1 MRSLL
6 YTFIFFFVAYV
17 PAFSQQGSW
26 PKTITTGSGSEI
38 KIFEIQPQSLNGNNL
53 DMQAAISLKEP
64 NAAEP
69 VFGMMWANAAIEKDQ
84 YNNVSRFGKVNI
96 SKLKVPGVTSDD
108 DVEELISII
117 ENELPRFNMNIAVS
131 ELTAQVERNQ
141 RQLKL
146 AGRINTH
153 PPKIIFSKTSS
164 ILVFIDG
171 EPQVQKNTAWG
182 VDQVVNTPFTIIRNN
197 DQRFYLYGNKK
208 WYSASSVHGNWSY
221 VRQVPQSLSAI
232 DEEVRKADTSE
243 ITDNTIPNVIVTT
256 VPAELIQSKGEPN
269 FAPVQGTNLL
279 YMTNTN
285 NDIFHDIN
293 SQHYYVLISGRW
305 YKAPNLNSSW
315 TYTPSNELPG
325 EFAKIPEGSA
335 KDAVLASIAGT
346 PAAEESVLDA
356 QIPQTA
362 KVDRNSATA
371 SVDYDGEPQFEEIEG
386 TDMEYA
392 VNTPGAVIKDGRR
405 YYYVENGVWFESN
418 SANGPW
424 KVATERPDEV
434 ANIPPASPVYNVK
447 YVYIYD
453 ATPEYVYMGY
463 TPGYLGTYVYG
474 PTIVYGTGYHYRP
487 WRGRHYYAR
496 PLTWGFNMRYNPW
509 SGWNIGF
516 GLGSGWFYSEIR
528 DYNYFGYPMARSYAT
543 CWGWWGPSRYRPQY
557 GRRYGSYYG
566 GDIIIN
572 NNYIV
577 SNNRYNNV
585 YRSRRDVVTYDR
597 YRNENYSRPQRA
609 GYARNDNR
617 SDRYNNNGNVNRP
630 RFQGSAREVA
640 GTVNRNDNSNRLQRP
655 GRFNGQQRGN
665 GNIGE
670 YRNNNGDAQPGNR
683 LPGERSG
690 REQNAAGNGSN
701 ANENN
706 NSGRFGTER
715 PSDIRRV
722 ITEREER
729 NNDAQPGTV
738 RERNRDNITGRNN
751 SVSNPPANN
760 NDNPNTGRRTR
771 AYNTLPGNNQ
781 QQRDDANPAS
791 RNAGVNR
798 EISRPDMHREQRQ
811 PENATG
817 SSRAAEVTWE
827 IRRPEINRQQPAE
840 DMNRGSRN
848 AGAER
853 EFRRPEVNRQQEQP
867 ARIYTPQRSSESP
880 ATNGGAIQRQV
891 ERRSAPPTEGST
903 QGSGNQGQIR
913 ARRPGN

>member
-6 YTFIFFFVAYV
+6 YTFLFFLLSSVQ
-17 PAFSQQGSW
+17 AFSQQTSW

-53 DMQAAISLKEP
+53 DMQAAISLKEQS
-64 NAAEP
+64 AAEP
-69 VFGMMWANAAIEKDQ
+69 VFGMIWANAVIEKDQ
-84 YNNVSRFGKVNI
+84 YNNVSRFSKIDV
-96 SKLKVPGVTSDD
+96 SKLKVPGVTSND

-117 ENELPRFNMNIAVS
+117 EEELPHFSMNIAVS
-131 ELTAQVERNQ
+131 ELTAQVARNQ
-141 RQLKL
+141 RQSQL
-146 AGRINTH
+146 AAGLNTN

-171 EPQVQKNTAWG
+171 EPQVQKNAVWG
-182 VDQVVNTPFTIIRNN
+182 VDQVVNTPFTIVRNS

-208 WYSASSVHGNWSY
+208 WYSTTSIHGNWSY
-221 VRQVPQSLSAI
+221 VRQLPQNLSAI

-243 ITDNTIPNVIVTT
+243 ITDNAIPNVIVST

-285 NDIFHDIN
+285 NDIFHNIN
-293 SQHYYVLISGRW
+293 TQHYYVLISGRW

-315 TYTPSNELPG
+315 SYIPSNDLPG
-325 EFAKIPEGSA
+325 DFAKIPEGSA

-356 QIPQTA
+356 QLPQTA

-371 SVDYDGEPQFEEIEG
+371 SVDYDGEPQFEQIEG

-418 SANGPW
+418 NANGPW

-434 ANIPPASPVYNVK
+434 ANIPPSSPVYNVK

-487 WRGRHYYAR
+487 WRGRYYYAR

-516 GLGSGWFYSEIR
+516 GFGSGWFYSEIR
-528 DYNYFGYPMARSYAT
+528 DYNYFGYPVRRSYAS
-543 CWGWWGPSRYRPQY
+543 CYGWWGPSVYRPQY
-557 GRRYGSYYG
+557 SRRHGNYYG
-566 GDIIIN
+566 GNVIIN

-597 YRNENYSRPQRA
+597 SVNENYSRRQRA
-609 GYARNDNR
+609 GYAQNNNR
-617 SDRYNNNGNVNRP
+617 SDEYNNGNVNRR
-630 RFQGSAREVA
+630 RFDGTARDA
-640 GTVNRNDNSNRLQRP
+640 SGNNNSNGIQRP
-655 GRFNGQQRGN
+655 RRFNGVQQRGSSN
-665 GNIGE
+665 GNVGE
-670 YRNNNGDAQPGNR
+670 NRNNNGNNSQPGNR
-683 LPGERSG
+683 LPGSRTG
-690 REQNAAGNGSN
+690 RPQQEDAAGNNGN
-701 ANENN
+701 RNDNN
-706 NSGRFGTER
+706 NRGRFGTER

-722 ITEREER
+722 ITERETANGNAE
-729 NNDAQPGTV
+729 AGTPSG
-738 RERNRDNITGRNN
+738 RNRDNLPGRNTPSN
-751 SVSNPPANN
+751 S
-760 NDNPNTGRRTR
+760 NDNSNGNRPAREYNPQRRI
-771 AYNTLPGNNQ
+771 GQ
-781 QQRDDANPAS
+781 QPQGDDANNGNRNAGANREVTRPDFGRQQEVENPSRSSRGAEVTREIRRPEISRQQPAEDAN
-791 RNAGVNR
+791 RGARDAGVNR
-798 EISRPDMHREQRQ
+798 
-811 PENATG
+811 
-817 SSRAAEVTWE
+817 E
-827 IRRPEINRQQPAE
+827 IRRPEINRQQ
-840 DMNRGSRN
+840 
-848 AGAER
+848 
-853 EFRRPEVNRQQEQP
+853 EQP
-867 ARIYTPQRSSESP
+867 ARIYAPQRSNESP
-880 ATNGGAIQRQV
+880 AINGGAVQRQV
-891 ERRSAPPTEGST
+891 ERRSAPSAEGN
-903 QGSGNQGQIR
+903 SGNGGGIN
-913 ARRPGN
+913 RRLRN